1 LLELVLLIDKKD
13 QFVQEELLLNIDRLY
28 QIPLTMAKNKTSINV
43 QGLPI
48 RLITGDT
55 TNYFS
60 LTDLAKRKSER
71 PDQTISN
78 WLRNRNTIEYLG
90 TWETVHNP
98 DFNPLEFEGFRNRAG
113 LNAFTI
119 SPSQWVEKTNALGI
133 TVKAGRYGGTYAH
146 QEIALGFCYW
156 LDPIFQVF
164 VNKEFLALKN
174 EQNKRL
180 GLDWNLKRTLSKINY
195 TVHTDAIKEELIPPK
210 MTKGAGIVYASEADV
225 LNVAVF
231 GMTAKTWRS
240 QNKDVKGNIRDHAST
255 EQLLVLSNLEAVNA
269 ELIRLKLSQD
279 ERAYILNQAAIKQMK
294 SLISSP
300 SLPKLPNKHKEE

>member
-1 LLELVLLIDKKD
+1 
-13 QFVQEELLLNIDRLY
+13 
-28 QIPLTMAKNKTSINV
+28 MAKSNTSINV
-43 QGLPI
+43 QGFPI
-48 RLITGDT
+48 RIITGDVT
-55 TNYFS
+55 DYFS

-98 DFNPLEFEGFRNRAG
+98 NFNALEFEGFKNRAG

-119 SPSQWVEKTNALGI
+119 SSSQWIEKTNALGI

-156 LDPIFQVF
+156 LDPIFQVY

-174 EQNKRL
+174 EQNNRL

-195 TVHTDAIKEELIPPK
+195 TVHTDAIKEELMPPRI
-210 MTKGAGIVYASEADV
+210 TKGAGIVYASEADI
-225 LNVAVF
+225 LNLAVF
-231 GMTAKTWRS
+231 GITAKMWRS
-240 QNKDVKGNIRDHAST
+240 QNEHLKGNIRDYATH
-255 EQLLVLSNLEAVNA
+255 EQLLVLSNLEAINA
-269 ELIRLKLSQD
+269 ELIRMKLNQD
-279 ERAYILNQAAIKQMK
+279 ERIDILNQAAIKQIK
-294 SLISSP
+294 SLLSSP
-300 SLPKLPNKHKEE
+300 SFPQLPDNNKGL